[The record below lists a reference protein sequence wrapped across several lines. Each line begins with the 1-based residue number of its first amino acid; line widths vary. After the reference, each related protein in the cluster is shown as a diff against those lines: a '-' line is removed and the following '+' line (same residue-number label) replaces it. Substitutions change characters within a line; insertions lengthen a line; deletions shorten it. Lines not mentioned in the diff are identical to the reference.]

1 MTYPLPQLMIFDM
14 DGLIFDTERLF
25 MVQKAIVMARYGYAQ
40 RESDYISTL
49 GTSGSALN
57 RRLHQIY
64 GPDYPADRISAETR
78 ERVAEVVAQDGPPV
92 KPGIPKLLRWLQ
104 EHRVPCS
111 VATATPRKHALFYL
125 EQSGLLPYFDF
136 VVAGDQINRA
146 KPDPEIF
153 LACCTRKNVSP
164 ETAMVLEDS
173 ENGILAAARAGI
185 PVVGSPDL
193 KIPGPAG
200 ASRALTLLNR
210 ADEVIALFD

>member
-25 MVQKAIVMARYGYAQ
+25 MAQKAIVMARYGYTQ
-40 RESDYISTL
+40 KKSDYVSTL

-57 RRLHQIY
+57 RRLHRIY

-78 ERVAEVVAQDGPPV
+78 ERVAKAVVQDGPPV

-104 EHRVPCS
+104 NHHIPCC

-136 VVAGDQINRA
+136 VVAGNQITHA

-164 ETAMVLEDS
+164 EAAMVLEDS
-173 ENGILAAARAGI
+173 ENGILAATRAGI
-185 PVVGSPDL
+185 PVVGIPDL
-193 KIPGPAG
+193 KIPEPAV
-200 ASRALTLLNR
+200 ACRALTLLNR